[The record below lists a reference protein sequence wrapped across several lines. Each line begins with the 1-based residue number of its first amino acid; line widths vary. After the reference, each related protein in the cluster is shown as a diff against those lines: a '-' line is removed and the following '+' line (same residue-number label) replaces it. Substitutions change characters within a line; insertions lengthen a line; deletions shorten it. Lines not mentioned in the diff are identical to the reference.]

1 MTKIESKDGKLV
13 IKFGKQTK
21 TDLNIFVNF
30 KGYEFADIIE
40 KLGYVKVIRVMAVEK
55 PNYGLHIHFSKNDMY
70 EQFLEDLPNCL
81 YDYECK
87 RKVG

>member
-1 MTKIESKDGKLV
+1 MIIESKDGTLV

-21 TDLNIFVNF
+21 NDLNIFVNF

-40 KLGYVKVIRVMAVEK
+40 KLDYAKVIRVMAVEK
-55 PNYGLHIHFSKNDMY
+55 PNYGLHV
-70 EQFLEDLPNCL
+70 QFTKPNMHERFIEDLPNCL